1 MNEIF
6 QWNKKY
12 PLGNLCLKEKEE
24 MQPCGVKLTLLHH
37 PCESCV
43 VGIPRNYLRSDD
55 KLILLQMA
63 EQPAFSSCCWKSL
76 CHAGYN
82 QQEEEEQF
90 QGFELGLAARMHNI
104 AFPGGADLLVAPG
117 CRRCRHPQCHG
128 PQQGTSVGYPNNS
141 EDELGAL
148 HGAMTGQ
155 LLQVQGALN
164 GNNSQGQQRMP
175 SSPY

>member
-76 CHAGYN
+76 CHAGYS
-82 QQEEEEQF
+82 QQEEEGQF
-90 QGFELGLAARMHNI
+90 QGFELG
-104 AFPGGADLLVAPG
+104 VAG
-117 CRRCRHPQCHG
+117 
-128 PQQGTSVGYPNNS
+128 
-141 EDELGAL
+141 
-148 HGAMTGQ
+148 
-155 LLQVQGALN
+155 LN
-164 GNNSQGQQRMP
+164 
-175 SSPY
+175 